1 MTIIIDAH
9 SHLWLHQDTVV
20 DGQPIRALPDGR
32 ALFFGEE
39 RQMLPP
45 FMIDGRNSAEVFL
58 SNMNYARVSAAVVV
72 QEFIDGPQNEYLAEV
87 KRGWPATGCGGSWIR
102 LR

>member
-1 MTIIIDAH
+1 MTIIDAH
-9 SHLWLHQDTVV
+9 SHLWLHQDAVV

-58 SNMNYARVSAAVVV
+58 CECDRRH
-72 QEFIDGPQNEYLAEV
+72 I
-87 KRGWPATGCGGSWIR
+87 
-102 LR
+102 

>member
-1 MTIIIDAH
+1 MTIIDAH
-9 SHLWLHQDTVV
+9 SHLWLHQDAVV
-20 DGQPIRALPDGR
+20 DGQPIRTLPNGR

-58 SNMNYARVSAAVVV
+58 YALGLGGRWINRAEGMLEDELGKALLKEAGY
-72 QEFIDGPQNEYLAEV
+72 EF
-87 KRGWPATGCGGSWIR
+87 
-102 LR
+102 